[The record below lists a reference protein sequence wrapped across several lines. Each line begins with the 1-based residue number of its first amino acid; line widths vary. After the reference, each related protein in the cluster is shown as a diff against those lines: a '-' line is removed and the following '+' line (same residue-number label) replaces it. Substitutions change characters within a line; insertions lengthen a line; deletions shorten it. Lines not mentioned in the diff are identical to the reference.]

1 MQSRQG
7 IHVSVLGDY
16 GPFSRIGK
24 SIGYQVTI
32 GRSSFLV
39 DCGSPVFQK
48 IGGHGL
54 KDIKG
59 LIITHCHDDHK
70 RWFSDFALFNRYAP
84 DFGHRL
90 PLMTSERVN
99 QGLEESSSSA

>member
-1 MQSRQG
+1 MTEKHG
-7 IHVSVLGDY
+7 IEVSVLGDY

-70 RWFSDFALFNRYAP
+70 RWFTDFALFNRYAP
-84 DFGHRL
+84 DIDRRVSLF
-90 PLMTSERVN
+90 TSDDVN
-99 QGLEESSSSA
+99 NCLR